1 MSDID
6 YECPERKT
14 VWESQYLKVELV
26 DTTTVMEITDNYY
39 NRSRLFSLTEMI
51 ELRQQLAQAIDVT
64 IKELKKLNH
73 DVTYSEQMQ
82 EQLEPIEEPL
92 DSKSKLYNKTGVASS
107 GRNVYDDS
115 GYPNHLPRLIK
126 EIEDR
131 ATLRNDKGIKN
142 D

>member
-6 YECPERKT
+6 EEFIFPERKK

-51 ELRQQLAQAIDVT
+51 ELRQELVQAIDVT

-82 EQLEPIEEPL
+82 EQLEPISDEEL
-92 DSKSKLYNKTGVASS
+92 
-107 GRNVYDDS
+107 
-115 GYPNHLPRLIK
+115 
-126 EIEDR
+126 
-131 ATLRNDKGIKN
+131 
-142 D
+142 